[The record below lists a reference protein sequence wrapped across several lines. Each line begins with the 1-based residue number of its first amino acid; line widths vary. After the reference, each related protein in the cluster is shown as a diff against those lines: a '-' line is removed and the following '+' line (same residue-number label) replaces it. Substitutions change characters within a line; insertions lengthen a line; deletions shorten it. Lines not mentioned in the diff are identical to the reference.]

1 MRRWLALAV
10 TATLALGCER
20 SRPRAVDAGA
30 RPAVVVRDVP
40 PSPPPPIAE
49 VDAGAPTE
57 VDAGAARRVVVTACG
72 DLPLSPS
79 VFEAIRRGA
88 DGRLLTALGPVSPLL
103 GEEAIAFGDLRG
115 VLMARPTGG
124 YTAGLENARA
134 LARLGFDALLLATD
148 HALEG
153 GVAGLSETLT
163 AVRAAGVGVAGACEG
178 GAGVC
183 PPAVVER
190 AGARVAFMGATARV
204 AGRGADD
211 PTSARVDR
219 VGATNEALLAAVRDA
234 RAEADVLV
242 FGLHVGRSPGAGDAR
257 RKLVDAL
264 IEAGADL
271 VVIAGPERVGL
282 VERRESPRGERRG
295 GVVDGLAGELLRRGL
310 SRGGDARDGG
320 VEPVGLRRVDA
331 RRGGAAR
338 ELRPVDAGAG
348 APHGPRRERGVGELR
363 RGLQGGPGARPGGDA
378 RRGARAAAG
387 RDGRRGAGA
396 AVAAHSSPWS
406 GCARP

>member
-10 TATLALGCER
+10 TAALALGCER

-30 RPAVVVRDVP
+30 RPAVTVRDVP
-40 PSPPPPIAE
+40 APTVETAA
-49 VDAGAPTE
+49 VDAGATGE

-134 LARLGFDALLLATD
+134 LARLGFDALQLATD

-153 GVAGLSETLT
+153 GVVGLFETLT

-204 AGRGADD
+204 AGHGADD

-242 FGLHVGRSPGAGDAR
+242 FGLHVGRERPARENRAR
-257 RKLVDAL
+257 RELVDAL
-264 IEAGADL
+264 IDAGADL
-271 VVIAGPERVGL
+271 VVITGPERVGL
-282 VERRESPRGERRG
+282 VERRESPRGDAAVAWSMG
-295 GVVDGLAGELLRRGL
+295 SLVSSYGAGFHAGVTPAMVASNPWVYDV
-310 SRGGDARDGG
+310 SMRDGAVLHASFDLSTPG
-320 VEPVGLRRVDA
+320 RARLTALAANAVWVSYDEGSFRVI
-331 RRGGAAR
+331 
-338 ELRPVDAGAG
+338 P
-348 APHGPRRERGVGELR
+348 
-363 RGLQGGPGARPGGDA
+363 
-378 RRGARAAAG
+378 ARAAGEPTRTEVLA
-387 RDGRRGAGA
+387 RLRA
-396 AVAAHSSPWS
+396 AMGSAVRV
-406 GCARP
+406 RP